1 MEIQTAAPALEKT
14 FRVKSSTASPELGS
28 AIAHA
33 VRDGDRVVLRAVGAG
48 AVNQA
53 VKAFPIAKSFLA
65 PFGIRL
71 ELDVNFFQV
80 KSPDGEIL
88 GVALHILTRE

>member
-1 MEIQTAAPALEKT
+1 MEIQTAAPAQEKT

-33 VRDGDRVVLRAVGAG
+33 VRDGQRVVLRAVGAG

-65 PFGIRL
+65 PYGIRL
-71 ELDVNFFQV
+71 LFDANFFQV
-80 KSPDGEIL
+80 KSADGDIL
-88 GVALHILTRE
+88 GVSLHILPCD